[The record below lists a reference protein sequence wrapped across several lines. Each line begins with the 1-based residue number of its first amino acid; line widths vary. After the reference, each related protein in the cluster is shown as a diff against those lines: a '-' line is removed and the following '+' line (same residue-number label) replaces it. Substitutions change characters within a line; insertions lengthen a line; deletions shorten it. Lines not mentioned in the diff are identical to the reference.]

1 MSRLLEAVRGQK
13 LALVG
18 LAMLALFGF
27 LAALAPSLSPHDP
40 EEMYTPMLPPTQLH
54 PLGTNDIGQDIFS
67 ELLYGARFS
76 LLIGFLSAATSMA
89 IGLCLGLISGYCD
102 GLGFA
107 IMRVVDVFLA
117 IPRFPLIILM
127 AAFLRPGLRTL
138 VLFFVLFGWP
148 RATRL
153 VRSQILSERNRE
165 YVDAARLVGASDL
178 RIMGRHLL
186 PSAIPI
192 TLVRFIMEFQ
202 HVILAES
209 GLSFLGLGD
218 PTAKSWGTILHYAF
232 EYPTIFISDVW
243 VRWVVPPGACITL
256 VVLALTLVEFSLE
269 EWANP
274 RLSRARRRA
283 CKHDH
288 ALPERKDKTKAMSD
302 DGRRTSRAK
311 LRILLPH
318 WIEHNEEHA
327 ESFQEWVGKARE
339 MGLEAVAKQI
349 EVAVERMTAC
359 GEALVAAL
367 RELEK

>member
-1 MSRLLEAVRGQK
+1 MHNVSHW

-18 LAMLALFGF
+18 WGLLALFA
-27 LAALAPSLSPHDP
+27 LAAILAPWLSPHDP
-40 EEMYTPMLPPTQLH
+40 STMDGPMLPPLASH

-67 ELLYGARFS
+67 ELLHGARFS
-76 LLIGFLSAATSMA
+76 LLIGFLSAASSTA
-89 IGLCLGLISGYCD
+89 IGLCLGLVSGYYD
-102 GLGFA
+102 RLGFA

-127 AAFLRPGLRTL
+127 AAFLRPGIRTL

-153 VRSQILSERNRE
+153 VRSQILSDRNRE

-192 TLVRFIMEFQ
+192 TLVRFILGFQ
-202 HVILAES
+202 RVILVES

-218 PTAKSWGTILHYAF
+218 PTVKSWGTILHYAF

-256 VVLALTLVEFSLE
+256 VVLALTFVGFSLE

-274 RLSRARRRA
+274 RLSSARRRA
-283 CKHDH
+283 
-288 ALPERKDKTKAMSD
+288 
-302 DGRRTSRAK
+302 
-311 LRILLPH
+311 
-318 WIEHNEEHA
+318 
-327 ESFQEWVGKARE
+327 
-339 MGLEAVAKQI
+339 
-349 EVAVERMTAC
+349 
-359 GEALVAAL
+359 
-367 RELEK
+367 